1 VDLELFL
8 VTENMTVFDAINH
21 FDKNIDYKI
30 LFVCDDGRL
39 KAAITDGDIRRFVQ
53 KGGSPSDNI
62 SSIANYKPLFL
73 YENDQEKANDV
84 FKNSKIHCLP
94 IVDSNMKI
102 KTVVFR
108 NELRITSEKLDIPV
122 VIMAGGLGTRLYPY
136 THILPKP
143 LIPINNLP
151 IIEHI
156 IKRFCAFGCKDF
168 YLVLNHKKNM
178 IKSYMND
185 IEKDYNVYY
194 IDEDKQLGTGG
205 GLFYL
210 KDILKSTFFVTNCD
224 ILLDFD
230 YTSIYN
236 YHKKNN
242 NIASMVGAV
251 KNVTIPYGII
261 NSEENGHVLS
271 LSEKPCYPVIINTG
285 VYILESRVLD
295 VIPPDT
301 FIHITDIL
309 TNLIQAGE
317 NVGVFPISEKS
328 FLDMGEIES
337 MKEMIKELGD

>member
-1 VDLELFL
+1 
-8 VTENMTVFDAINH
+8 
-21 FDKNIDYKI
+21 
-30 LFVCDDGRL
+30 
-39 KAAITDGDIRRFVQ
+39 
-53 KGGSPSDNI
+53 
-62 SSIANYKPLFL
+62 
-73 YENDQEKANDV
+73 
-84 FKNSKIHCLP
+84 
-94 IVDSNMKI
+94 
-102 KTVVFR
+102 
-108 NELRITSEKLDIPV
+108 
-122 VIMAGGLGTRLYPY
+122 
-136 THILPKP
+136 
-143 LIPINNLP
+143 
-151 IIEHI
+151 
-156 IKRFCAFGCKDF
+156 
-168 YLVLNHKKNM
+168 
-178 IKSYMND
+178 MND